1 MASVEKKKMKVTL
14 SAAREYGEKC
24 DTSRRRVTPLA
35 VDTQRASER
44 ASEYADENES
54 VHIKRTEQFQRV
66 EERERG
72 STLRPS
78 SRGDRPRVRDVTASR
93 G

>member
-1 MASVEKKKMKVTL
+1 MNIRDTFCVRGDGLRGKKKKMKVTL

-66 EERERG
+66 EERERKYP
-72 STLRPS
+72 STVLAR
-78 SRGDRPRVRDVTASR
+78 
-93 G
+93 

>member
-1 MASVEKKKMKVTL
+1 MASVEKKKKKKMKVTL

-66 EERERG
+66 EETERERKYP
-72 STLRPS
+72 STVLAR
-78 SRGDRPRVRDVTASR
+78 
-93 G
+93 